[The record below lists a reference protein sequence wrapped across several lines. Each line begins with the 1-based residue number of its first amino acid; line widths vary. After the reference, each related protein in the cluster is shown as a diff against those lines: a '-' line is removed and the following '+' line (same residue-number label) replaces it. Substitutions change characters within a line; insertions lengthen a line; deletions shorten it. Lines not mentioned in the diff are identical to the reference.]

1 MSYLKLL
8 LLCIAVPIIL
18 LFLLLFFLPF
28 LLIFALV
35 CAFAAPSQFK
45 NFFQKN
51 HIFRKRKKPAEKEEI
66 DIEYTVLNSQEIDPD
81 S

>member
-45 NFFQKN
+45 NFFLKN

-66 DIEYTVLNSQEIDPD
+66 DIEYTVLNSQEIGPD